1 MSNKDYF
8 NKDVHD
14 AIIRYCNK
22 IEEKEKQELY
32 LKYID
37 PAFRQLVEK
46 VVYAYNFTGLKNLED
61 LKDDCLSMLISN
73 LQKFNPDYGSKA
85 FSYFTVITKNWFICK
100 YKEQQKQ
107 KEFMV
112 KNKIYAKESDSYE
125 MEDDF
130 FKKEFYTNLI
140 EDIKTWD
147 FSSPKSQIIVDALV
161 KILQDIDKF
170 DFINKKMMFFSIKEI
185 TNLKT
190 SELSYLMKKVV
201 KKYNEFRKKWESENR
216 IV

>member
-8 NKDVHD
+8 NKAVHD
-14 AIIRYCNK
+14 AIIRYC
-22 IEEKEKQELY
+22 IESDENEKQKLY
-32 LKYID
+32 IEYID
-37 PAFRQLVEK
+37 PTFKQLIEK
-46 VVYAYNFTGLKNLED
+46 VVYAYKFTGLKNLED

-107 KEFMV
+107 KQFMI
-112 KNKIYAKESDSYE
+112 KNKNFAKDNESYD
-125 MEDDF
+125 MEESF
-130 FKKEFYTNLI
+130 FKKEFYDSLI
-140 EDIKTWD
+140 KDIKTWD
-147 FSSPKSQIIVDALV
+147 LQTPKSQIVTEALI
-161 KILQDIDKF
+161 KILTDVDKF
-170 DFINKKMMFFSIKEI
+170 DFINKKMTFFSIKEI

-201 KKYNEFRKKWESENR
+201 KRYNEFRKKWESENR
-216 IV
+216 II